1 MSGERFLRF
10 GREGCVG
17 VLDVDLGLA
26 QTSVNSDLAV
36 RCKLRGLK
44 NVLVFLKSK
53 YLLFNS
59 RL

>member
-36 RCKLRGLK
+36 RCKLSGLK
-44 NVLVFLKSK
+44 K
-53 YLLFNS
+53 YSCFS
-59 RL
+59 EKQIFVV